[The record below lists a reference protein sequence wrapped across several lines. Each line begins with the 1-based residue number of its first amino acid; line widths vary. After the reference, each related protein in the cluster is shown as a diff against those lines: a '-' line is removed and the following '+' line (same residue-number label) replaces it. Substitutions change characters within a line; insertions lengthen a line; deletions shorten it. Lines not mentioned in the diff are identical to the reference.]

1 MINSYI
7 FRQDFYKRCFEA
19 FNKYAMN
26 ILYGNI
32 LIGSDIQNDYKDE

>member
-7 FRQDFYKRCFEA
+7 FRQNFYKRYFEA
-19 FNKYAMN
+19 FNKYVMN

-32 LIGSDIQNDYKDE
+32 LIGSGI